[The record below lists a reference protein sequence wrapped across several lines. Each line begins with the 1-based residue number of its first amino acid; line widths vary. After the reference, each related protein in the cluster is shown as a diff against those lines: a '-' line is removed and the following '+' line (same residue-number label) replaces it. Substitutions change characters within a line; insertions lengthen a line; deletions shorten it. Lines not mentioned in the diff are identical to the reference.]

1 MGLALLKNRFLSIII
16 QNLLQHNTAYEV
28 SIAKKITEQSVAR
41 MSQAS
46 LVDHVI
52 LDRQLKLAGDFL
64 NTQEHGLRR
73 LDMDV
78 NDNGQVATIPI
89 DICI

>member
-64 NTQEHGLRR
+64 IPKSTASGVLTW
-73 LDMDV
+73 MF
-78 NDNGQVATIPI
+78 TITER
-89 DICI
+89 